1 MKRAMKIA
9 LLLAAGGLLI
19 VSGGCSTAYVAKPMP
34 FKTPSAYPNA
44 AEAAGATI
52 AAEAFADAEKA
63 KEAFGFDV
71 RAAGM
76 LPVQVIFD
84 NQGAHPIEINSGQ
97 TFLEDEAG
105 NIWPILD
112 RQTAYDRATQYTQ
125 TKQVFKEG
133 AYHAFLGAAA
143 GAIIGAAVGIVTG
156 ENVAVTT
163 GKGAAVGAAAGASLG
178 GAKGYVSEDAR
189 HVVINDLKRKTL
201 QSKPVDPRSL
211 SFGFLFFPGEAP
223 SAKELRLQVKET
235 DTGEVQLLKMK
246 L

>member
-1 MKRAMKIA
+1 MMKARLAI
-9 LLLAAGGLLI
+9 LSLAAGILLS
-19 VSGGCSTAYVAKPMP
+19 VSGGCSTYVAKPLP
-34 FKTPSAYPNA
+34 FKTPTAYPNA
-44 AEAAGATI
+44 TEAAGAMI
-52 AAEAFADAEKA
+52 AAQAFSDTEQA
-63 KEAFGFDV
+63 KEAFGFDI

-84 NQGAHPIEINSGQ
+84 NLGDHPIEINSGQ
-97 TFLEDEAG
+97 TFLEDDAG

-112 RQTAYDRATQYTQ
+112 RETAYDRATKFTQ
-125 TKQVFKEG
+125 TKQVFTEG

-163 GKGAAVGAAAGASLG
+163 GKGAAVGGAAGASLG
-178 GAKGYVSEDAR
+178 GAKGYFSNDAR
-189 HVVINDLKRKTL
+189 QVVINDLKRKTL

-211 SFGFLFFPGEAP
+211 SFGFLFFPGEAS
-223 SAKELRLQVKET
+223 SAKELRLQLKET
-235 DTGEVQLLKMK
+235 DTGQVHLLKMK

>member
-1 MKRAMKIA
+1 MKRDLAVT
-9 LLLAAGGLLI
+9 LFWAAGFFLVI
-19 VSGGCSTAYVAKPMP
+19 SGGCSTTYVAKPMP

-44 AEAAGATI
+44 TQAADATI
-52 AAEAFADAEKA
+52 AAQAFAEGEQA
-63 KEAFGFDV
+63 KEAFGFDI

-84 NQGAHPIEINSGQ
+84 NPGVHPLEIISGQ

-112 RQTAYDRATQYTQ
+112 RETAYDRATKFTQ
-125 TKQVFKEG
+125 TKQVFTEG

-163 GKGAAVGAAAGASLG
+163 GKGAAVGGAAGASLG
-178 GAKGYVSEDAR
+178 GAKGYFSGDAR
-189 HVVINDLKRKTL
+189 QVVINDLKRKTL
-201 QSKPVDPRSL
+201 QSKPVEPRSL
-211 SFGFLFFPGEAP
+211 SYGFLFFPGEAP
-223 SAKELRLQVKET
+223 SAKELRLQLKEA
-235 DTGEVQLLKMK
+235 DTGELHVLKMK

>member
-1 MKRAMKIA
+1 MSRLRNA
-9 LLLAAGGLLI
+9 LIRVLLAATLALA
-19 VSGGCSTAYVAKPMP
+19 GCSSSYVAKPMP
-34 FKTPSAYPNA
+34 FKSPSAYPNA
-44 AEAAGATI
+44 TEAGGALV
-52 AAEAFADAEKA
+52 AAQAFAEPAA
-63 KEAFGFDV
+63 AQEAFGFDV

-84 NQGAHPIEINSGQ
+84 NAGPHPIEINVGQ
-97 TFLEDEAG
+97 TFLEDQAG

-112 RQTAYDRATQYTQ
+112 RETAYERATKYTQ
-125 TKQVFKEG
+125 TKEVFKEG

-163 GKGAAVGAAAGASLG
+163 GKGAAVGGAAGASLG
-178 GAKGYVSEDAR
+178 GAKGYFSEDAR
-189 HVVINDLKRKTL
+189 RTVTNDLKRKTL
-201 QSKPVDPRSL
+201 ENKPVAPRSL

-235 DTGEVQLLKMK
+235 DTGEVHLLK
-246 L
+246 LAL

>member
-1 MKRAMKIA
+1 MKKTY
-9 LLLAAGGLLI
+9 LTTLFVAAGILLI
-19 VSGGCSTAYVAKPMP
+19 VTGGCSTYVAKPMP

-63 KEAFGFDV
+63 REAFGFDV

-84 NQGAHPIEINSGQ
+84 NLGDHPIEINSGQ
-97 TFLEDEAG
+97 TFLEDDAG

-112 RQTAYDRATQYTQ
+112 RETAYDRATKYTQ

-156 ENVAVTT
+156 ENVAVTM
-163 GKGAAVGAAAGASLG
+163 GKGAAVGGAAGASLG
-178 GAKGYVSEDAR
+178 GAKGYFSGDAR
-189 HVVINDLKRKTL
+189 QVVINDLKRKTL

-223 SAKELRLQVKET
+223 SAKELRLQLKEA
-235 DTGEVQLLKMK
+235 DTGQVHLLKMK

>member
-1 MKRAMKIA
+1 MKNPRLAI
-9 LLLAAGGLLI
+9 LFLAAGILLI
-19 VSGGCSTAYVAKPMP
+19 GSAGCSTYVAKPMP
-34 FKTPSAYPNA
+34 FKAPSAYPNA
-44 AEAAGATI
+44 TEAAGATI
-52 AAEAFADAEKA
+52 AAQAFADAEQA
-63 KEAFGFDV
+63 KEAFGFDI

-84 NQGAHPIEINSGQ
+84 NVGDHPIEINSGQ

-112 RQTAYDRATQYTQ
+112 RDTAYDRATKYTQ
-125 TKQVFKEG
+125 TKQVFSEG

-163 GKGAAVGAAAGASLG
+163 GKGAAVGGAAGASLG
-178 GAKGYVSEDAR
+178 GAKGYFSNDAR
-189 HVVINDLKRKTL
+189 QVVINDLKRKTL
-201 QSKPVDPRSL
+201 QSKPIDPRSL

-223 SAKELRLQVKET
+223 TAKELRLQLKEA
-235 DTGEVQLLKMK
+235 DTGQIHLLKMK